1 MLSLNSLVGAQ
12 ILRKLCSYVSVF
24 LVSYFHQNNCIFLK
38 LPSFCNTFFPNCF
51 SVIVGELIRALLGTI
66 YRTSG
71 VIGFIGQVG

>member
-71 VIGFIGQVG
+71 VIEIVLQDK